1 MNYDSSICIFDY
13 HYTIKNYP
21 RENYIRNIQGEN
33 TVMGPKGRTKL
44 RKEYEKMLK
53 ELKETDEDEKNKSMF
68 LKAAGS
74 WKDFDAENFKKEILE
89 SRNKSSRKKVDL

>member
-1 MNYDSSICIFDY
+1 
-13 HYTIKNYP
+13 
-21 RENYIRNIQGEN
+21 
-33 TVMGPKGRTKL
+33 MGPKSRTKL

-53 ELKETDEDEKNKSMF
+53 ELKETNEDEKNKSLF